1 VIGALNKQHC
11 STWNNGSRWHKQNIM
26 SKAKTMAEAHKS
38 DPRVHVAEKEGI
50 SAAVAHTLRCAP
62 ATVRSVEQEK
72 LVADIAEMGAKIVI
86 ATVAAG
92 DMYFRLCEYIRKHSV
107 AKQLVYDSL
116 EPLSFTK
123 PRISEIYRV
132 ASASDDVWREFEAR
146 KLGFTKALNL
156 TRGTLKLLLSKGEQ
170 EEKSTWLGA
179 IPEDGTDAG
188 LDGGGDK
195 ESKGTSAAEAGVKA
209 KATPLDDMEAAARK
223 LARAAEDAGLRRPRT
238 WVMENGFEVR
248 VRKVKVA
255 VSADKGAEVVE

>member
-1 VIGALNKQHC
+1 
-11 STWNNGSRWHKQNIM
+11 M
-26 SKAKTMAEAHKS
+26 SKVKTMAEANKAE
-38 DPRVHVAEKEGI
+38 PRVHVADKEGI

-107 AKQLVYDSL
+107 SKQLVYDSL

-132 ASASDDVWREFEAR
+132 ASANDDVWREFEAR

-170 EEKSTWLGA
+170 EEKASWLGV
-179 IPEDGTDAG
+179 IPEEGTEAG
-188 LDGGGDK
+188 LDVAEK

-209 KATPLDDMEAAARK
+209 KATPVDDMEAAARK
-223 LARAAEDAGLRRPRT
+223 LARAAEDSGLRRPRI